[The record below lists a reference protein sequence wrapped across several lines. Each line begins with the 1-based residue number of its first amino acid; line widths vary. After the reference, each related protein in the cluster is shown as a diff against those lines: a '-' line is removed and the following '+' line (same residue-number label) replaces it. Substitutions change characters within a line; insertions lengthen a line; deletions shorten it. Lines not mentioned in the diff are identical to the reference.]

1 MEDSDGAKDERHPP
15 SSILHPRVEPPP
27 RTRLLEIA
35 ALFTRLGF
43 TAFGGPAAHVAMME
57 DEVVTRRQW
66 LDRQHFLDLVA
77 SVNFVPGPNSTEL
90 AIHIGYIRGGAA
102 GLIVA
107 GACFITPAVL
117 IILPLAFFYVKSG
130 SLPQF
135 ENAMKGINACVVA
148 IVAAAAWRFAHA
160 SIRDGLTTIIAIVA
174 AIIGFV
180 GTRYP
185 QVQPELLA
193 LALAALVG
201 AIYYARPRLPRI
213 PDSAAPL
220 LLPLLAVSPTTWR
233 DIGKMSLFFLK
244 VGATLF
250 GSGYVL
256 VSYLQIGLVDQFH
269 WLEERQLLDAISV
282 GQVTPGPLL
291 TTATFIGYV
300 LGAQKFGGGV
310 AGGVIGAIAATLA
323 IFLPSFLFILVLGRL
338 LPRIRQNRYARGA
351 LDAMNAAVV
360 ALIVVV
366 CWRLGAAA
374 LAPQGKPDLFAIVIA
389 VASLLALLWKNINA
403 TWLIVAAGVLG
414 LLRIL

>member
-1 MEDSDGAKDERHPP
+1 MIQ
-15 SSILHPRVEPPP
+15 SSTSQSH
-27 RTRLLEIA
+27 RLLEIA
-35 ALFTRLGF
+35 AVFTRLGF
-43 TAFGGPAAHVAMME
+43 TGFGGPAVHMAMME

-90 AIHIGYIRGGAA
+90 AIHIGYVRAGVP

-107 GACFITPAVL
+107 GVCFISPAVL
-117 IILPLAFFYVKSG
+117 IILPLAFFYVRSG
-130 SLPQF
+130 SLPQVAA
-135 ENAMKGINACVVA
+135 AMTGINACVVA
-148 IVAAAAWRFAHA
+148 IVAAAAWRFGVT
-160 SIRDGLTTIIAIVA
+160 SIRDRLTTIIAIVA
-174 AIIGFV
+174 AAIGFI
-180 GTRYP
+180 GIRYP
-185 QVQPELLA
+185 QIQPELLA

-201 AIYYARPRLPRI
+201 AIYYGRPRVRADL
-213 PDSAAPL
+213 APL
-220 LLPLLAVSPTTWR
+220 LLPLAASSTFWR

-256 VSYLQIGLVDQFH
+256 VSYLQIGLVDQFK
-269 WLEERQLLDAISV
+269 WLDKRELLDAISV
-282 GQVTPGPLL
+282 GQVTPGPVL

-300 LGAQKFGGGV
+300 LGAKWSGGNLLCGT
-310 AGGVIGAIAATLA
+310 IGAIVATVA
-323 IFLPSFLFILVLGRL
+323 IFLPSFLFILALGRV

-374 LAPQGKPDLFAIVIA
+374 LAPQGKPDAFAIAIA
-389 VASLLALLWKNINA
+389 VASLLAILWKNINA
-403 TWLIVAAGVLG
+403 TWLILAAGVLG
-414 LLRIL
+414 VLRLL